1 MGFEIPLDVD
11 YIDHPKTLRLIAA
24 LGKLADVY
32 PLRLW
37 CWCAK
42 YAKDGIV
49 RGGAQE
55 LEKAVRWTGESGK
68 CHKAMVDA
76 GFLNR
81 DGKTVHDWQIHA
93 GRKIKQYERKKAL
106 QRQKY
111 ADDSDGDIPDSS
123 ENLPADCRNSS
134 TMQGGSLPPL
144 NETKRNETKLDQT
157 KTNETAG
164 VSELSPE
171 WLARIWVDQCQAKI
185 NRSKR
190 DKVEDVSVQF
200 AEWIRSK
207 IPASEIAAEMEKP
220 DRDRT
225 ELLWQFKKRL
235 AERLASRP
243 NKDDFNARLLEEMRK
258 EGHVK

>member
-1 MGFEIPLDVD
+1 MI
-11 YIDHPKTLRLIAA
+11 TL
-24 LGKLADVY
+24 LGKRADVF
-32 PLRLW
+32 PFRLW

-42 YAKDGIV
+42 FARKGFIDDAASQIEKACGWDGKPGVLHAAFVEAKV
-49 RGGAQE
+49 
-55 LEKAVRWTGESGK
+55 LEK
-68 CHKAMVDA
+68 
-76 GFLNR
+76 
-81 DGKTVHDWQIHA
+81 DGKTVHDWFEHA
-93 GRKIKQYERKKAL
+93 GRFIKAYEDKKKK
-106 QRQKY
+106 QKKKY
-111 ADDSDGDIPDSS
+111 AKQS
-123 ENLPADCRNSS
+123 EATAEECRNSA
-134 TMQGGSLPPL
+134 GILPEENGILPPIR
-144 NETKRNETKLDQT
+144 EEKRIEEKRITEQT
-157 KTNETAG
+157 ASPES

-235 AERLASRP
+235 VERLASRP